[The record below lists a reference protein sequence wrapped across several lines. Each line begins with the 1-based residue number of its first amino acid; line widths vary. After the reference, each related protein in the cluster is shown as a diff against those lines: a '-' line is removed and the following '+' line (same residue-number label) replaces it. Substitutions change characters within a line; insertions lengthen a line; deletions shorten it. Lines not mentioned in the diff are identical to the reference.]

1 MFFSYFLIILLKKNR
16 GKKKKNTLHL
26 FFTSVLILFFFM
38 GNDISICAYGYTQES
53 VLDSIAASLLF
64 EYNALLYENKI
75 GYYAYNK
82 WNNKR
87 YVKFY
92 ITKKNGKTIIKGI
105 IE

>member
-1 MFFSYFLIILLKKNR
+1 
-16 GKKKKNTLHL
+16 
-26 FFTSVLILFFFM
+26 
-38 GNDISICAYGYTQES
+38 
-53 VLDSIAASLLF
+53 LLF